1 MDICRVVFSLINLAY
16 AGYSDIRRRKVL
28 NIFWLAIAAVSIAFA
43 GYYTMEQDVA
53 KGMEPVI
60 VPFDGRRINRTNLR
74 TEGLKWTRAKEQY
87 S

>member
-43 GYYTMEQDVA
+43 
-53 KGMEPVI
+53 
-60 VPFDGRRINRTNLR
+60 
-74 TEGLKWTRAKEQY
+74 
-87 S
+87 